1 MADRVFM
8 DASFALA
15 LLNPQ
20 DQLHPVALGKV
31 AVVRSAL
38 RVVTTTAVLIEIC
51 DAMGHPAVR
60 TQAGRFIE
68 SSMADPHFEVVHV
81 GPDLLARAVRLY
93 MQRLD
98 KHWSLTDCI
107 SFVVMSERGL
117 VRALSADHHFEQAG
131 FVALMRG

>member
-20 DQLHPVALGKV
+20 DQLHQVALGEV
-31 AVVRSAL
+31 AVVRNAL

-51 DAMGHPAVR
+51 DAMGNPAVR

-68 SSMADPHFEVVHV
+68 SSIRQATGKCDREVSARIV
-81 GPDLLARAVRLY
+81 GSRAY
-93 MQRLD
+93 P
-98 KHWSLTDCI
+98 
-107 SFVVMSERGL
+107 
-117 VRALSADHHFEQAG
+117 RA
-131 FVALMRG
+131 M